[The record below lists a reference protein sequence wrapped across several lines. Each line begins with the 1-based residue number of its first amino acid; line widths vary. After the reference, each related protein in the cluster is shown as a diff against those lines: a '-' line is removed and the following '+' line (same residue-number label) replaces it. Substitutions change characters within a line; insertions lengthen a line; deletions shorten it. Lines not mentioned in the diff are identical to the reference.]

1 MPYGFGVQKTHR
13 AVIAGTGRAGTS
25 FLIDFL
31 RGVGVPTDGLSD
43 EVEHQRARA
52 GLEQRLDDSGGS
64 YLVKDP
70 WLFEYF
76 HEVDLGL
83 ITIDAL
89 IVPVRDLSAAAMSRV
104 RLERAALTDH
114 APQLA
119 DWSTHAT
126 SPGGV
131 IYSLSVTD
139 QERVLAVG
147 LARLLDWA
155 LTHDLPLFFLH
166 YPRLV
171 SDPAYVVDTLWPW
184 LQRFT
189 DRESALA
196 VFRQKSDPRRW
207 ESDTSAVP
215 TFVPRDEHRDL
226 VAHKEALELVLAERT
241 TEARRQQQRIA
252 ELEQLVSEGLLT
264 IETLERLLKEREIE
278 SSAQCAELRA
288 QLDST
293 AAELAVTLRLRAE
306 MQHSNESLRAECL
319 AVRRSRSY
327 RIGRLLSAPWRRW
340 VRGVLGI
347 ANRSE

>member
-1 MPYGFGVQKTHR
+1 M
-13 AVIAGTGRAGTS
+13 
-25 FLIDFL
+25 
-31 RGVGVPTDGLSD
+31 SD

-52 GLEQRLDDSGGS
+52 GLEQPLDNSGGS

-70 WLFEYF
+70 WLFEYLD
-76 HEVDLGL
+76 EIDLGL

-89 IVPVRDLSAAAMSRV
+89 IIPVRDLSAAAMSRV
-104 RLERAALTDH
+104 RLERAALADH
-114 APQLA
+114 APQFA

-126 SPGGV
+126 TPGGV

-139 QERVLAVG
+139 QERILAVG
-147 LARLLDWA
+147 QARLLDWA
-155 LTHDLPLFFLH
+155 LTHDLPLFLLH
-166 YPRLV
+166 YPKLV

-196 VFRQKSDPRRW
+196 VFRERSDPRRW

-215 TFVPRDEHRDL
+215 MFVPRDEHRDL
-226 VAHKEALELVLAERT
+226 VAHKEALDLLLAERA

-264 IETLERLLKEREIE
+264 VETLERLLEERGIE
-278 SSAQCAELRA
+278 ASAQCAELKDK
-288 QLDST
+288 LDT
-293 AAELAVTLRLRAE
+293 TTAELSVALRLREE
-306 MQHSNESLRAECL
+306 MQDANDSLRAECL

-327 RIGRLLSAPWRRW
+327 RIGRLLSAPWRRG
-340 VRGVLGI
+340 VRGVMGI
-347 ANRSE
+347 ANRSG